1 MSVNP
6 SLKIAVWL
14 CKRLHNCGLG
24 FIVSN
29 VVDDYCVGYHL
40 GDKDETTRKDGF
52 S

>member
-14 CKRLHNCGLG
+14 CNRLHNSGLG
-24 FIVSN
+24 FIVSL
-29 VVDDYCVGYHL
+29 VVANYRVSYHL

-52 S
+52 T